1 MKRLICALAV
11 ALASVSCDSG
21 DIYPDDTPDSG
32 GTTAYANVGF
42 DNLAA
47 WPTAYSVVIAAFADG
62 NDYPLVSK
70 AIAKPSG
77 TAAEAVTL
85 PAIPDGAD
93 YVSICLLRKN
103 RQLLYSFRS
112 QRTATVED
120 ESIVMPDMT
129 IDLLEYGRIQSQVFA
144 NCTQCHG
151 GSSEAAAGLYLTP
164 ERSYD
169 ALVGVRSAIADDMP
183 LVSAGH
189 PEDSFLVDVLRGDG
203 RVHFNHTN
211 GTLSNDEEDT
221 ELIETWIKALQ

>member
-1 MKRLICALAV
+1 MERLICTIAAALA
-11 ALASVSCDSG
+11 LISCDSG
-21 DIYPDDTPDSG
+21 DIYPDDTPESG
-32 GTTAYANVGF
+32 GTTAYVSVGF

-47 WPTAYSVVIAAFADG
+47 WPTAYTVVIAAFADG

-77 TAAEAVTL
+77 TGPETVTL

-93 YVSICLLRKN
+93 YVSIGILRKN
-103 RQLLYSFRS
+103 RRLLYSFRS
-112 QRTATVED
+112 QRTSTAQGD
-120 ESIVMPDMT
+120 RIDMPDTT

-169 ALVGVRSAIADDMP
+169 ALVGVGSTIADTL

-189 PEDSFLVDVLRGDG
+189 PEESFLVDVLRGDG